1 MKENNLKTKV
11 LWVRAVT
18 VLLLAVSGTTA
29 AWADEVTAE
38 EALQQAQAFFSNH
51 QSAAT
56 GVRRAP
62 GIAPQLTAAGQ
73 VSGLYVFNVADGGG
87 FVIVSNDDA
96 TIPILGYSDNG
107 SIDPNHM
114 PDNLRAWLQG
124 YADQIAWLNAQEKQ
138 GEQKVRRTQRKVEQA
153 THSTD
158 PITPLLTTTWGQD
171 APYNLNCPSGCPTG
185 CVATAMAQVMYYTET
200 KANILATTTTTP
212 IPSYQTTNYGSMPEI
227 PAGTSLNWSY
237 MKDNY
242 SSTETGTAAQAV
254 AKLMQCCGY
263 SVEANY
269 GPGGTQAQTHMVAK
283 ALKKYFGYSSTTQYV
298 SRSFYSYANWIALL
312 YNELDQGRPV
322 LYNGSSVDNGHAF
335 ICDGYMYQGGKDM
348 FHINWGWNGLSD
360 SYFAL
365 TALDPENQGT
375 GGNASGNGYDFC
387 QGAIVGIQK
396 TVGTGTVLNLANTVN
411 LTLNSITVDKNSV
424 GLGEIVYFT
433 VKVTNNS
440 NDPYDGDIVLGINGN
455 ISYGYN
461 VKIPAKTT
469 KDCSIPYE
477 TRITGENQVTPYIP
491 DGEGGY
497 GTGNTNVRVT
507 LYVDNA
513 TPVHLTASD
522 ITFNSANIDWTS
534 GGDANKW
541 NVRYRPLTITK
552 ADFNDNKLP
561 SGWQLLDNNH
571 DGHTWRFRE
580 LGLNNYCLSSASQ
593 YDNSALTPDNWIIIP
608 NVTLGGSISL
618 RAWGQD
624 ATNYAETFAVYRQQ
638 GESFT
643 SVSPQYVTT
652 HTPELYHIDLSGY
665 SGTTNIAIIHSDCTG
680 QSYLNIDDI
689 TIVEPAGGWTT
700 VQNITTKPYSLT
712 SLNRDTYY
720 EVQAQAAFTEGA
732 TNWSEPLIF
741 STQNVKPADIA
752 AVPTSES
759 ALISWTGYAN
769 SYKVKYRTAATDYVL
784 YDDFENWNEKGW
796 IQYGDGF
803 YSFTGED
810 NHFIGLGFESTDTK
824 YLITPELN
832 NLGSGAI
839 LNFYQCYYQ
848 DETTFKVG
856 FSSTTSNTGAFTWGS
871 EQTAAYNF
879 TLYSEEIPAGTKY
892 VAIQTTAATAPTNA
906 LLIDNFS
913 IGTVANWTTIPS
925 ATSPYEI
932 TGLSPNTAYDY
943 QIIGVY
949 NTEEVASDVLSF
961 TTTDAAFEL
970 ADDDRMATTK
980 NADLIAAWNERSAT
994 VTLSGRRL
1002 FKDGDWN
1009 TICLPF
1015 NVVDGDT
1022 SDGLTFTGTPLEGAI
1037 VKQLDTE
1044 GWYDESGH
1052 RYNVET
1058 EGCKKTG
1065 IEDDCLYLNF
1075 KDATSIE
1082 AGKPYLI
1089 KWESGA
1095 DITNPV
1101 FEGVTINATVPTVS
1115 FTNGSFNGIYDSR
1128 TFTKDDRGQYLLL
1141 GSKNTLYYAGTGAGI
1156 GACRAYFQ
1164 VPNGSA
1170 EIKAF
1175 NLNINGSD
1183 ATEITD
1189 TDCTDQTDTDKG
1201 WWTLSGVRL
1210 NGKPTEK
1217 GVYLFNGK
1225 KVVVQ

>member
-1 MKENNLKTKV
+1 MKENDLKTKV

-158 PITPLLTTTWGQD
+158 PITPLLSTTWGQD
-171 APYNLNCPSGCPTG
+171 SPYNLYCPSGCPTG

-212 IPSYQTTNYGSMPEI
+212 IPSYKTTNYGSMPEI
-227 PAGTSLNWSY
+227 PAGTSLYWSS
-237 MKDNY
+237 MKTNY

-254 AKLMQCCGY
+254 ATLMQCCGY
-263 SVEANY
+263 SVQANY
-269 GPGGTQAQTHMVAK
+269 GPGGTQAQTHLVAN
-283 ALKKYFGYSSTTQYV
+283 ALKSYFGYSTTTQYV
-298 SRSFYSYANWIALL
+298 SRSFYSYANWVALL
-312 YNELDQGRPV
+312 YNELNQGRPV

-396 TVGTGTVLNLANTVN
+396 EGDTGTVPNLANTVN

-424 GLGEIVYFT
+424 GLGETVNFT

-440 NDPYDGDIVLGINGN
+440 NDPYDGDIVFYINEN

-461 VKIPAKTT
+461 VTIPAHKTQ
-469 KDCSIPYE
+469 DCVIPYE
-477 TRITGENQVTPYIP
+477 TRITGENQVMPLIP
-491 DGEGGY
+491 DG
-497 GTGNTNVRVT
+497 TGLYATNNNDVCVT

-534 GGDANKW
+534 GGAAEKW

-552 ADFNDNKLP
+552 ADFNDSKLP

-571 DGHTWRFRE
+571 DGHTWGFRE

-593 YDNSALTPDNWIIIP
+593 YDNSALTPNNWIIIP
-608 NVTLGGSISL
+608 NVSPGSSLSL

-624 ATNYAETFAVYRQQ
+624 ATNYAESFAVYVDN
-638 GESFT
+638 GESFL

-665 SGTTNIAIIHSDCTG
+665 SEPADIAIIHLEG

-689 TIVEPAGGWTT
+689 TIVEPADGWTT
-700 VQNITTKPYSLT
+700 VQNITTKPCSLT

-720 EVQAQAAFTEGA
+720 EVQAQAAFTEGT

-752 AVPTSES
+752 VVPTSES
-759 ALISWTGYAN
+759 ALISWTGYAD
-769 SYKVKYRTAATDYVL
+769 SYKVKYRAAATDYVI
-784 YDDFENWNEKGW
+784 DEGFENGISGWTIYTEGEGTGWGISYPPNNQQTHGGNYVISAFSWN
-796 IQYGDGF
+796 GDA
-803 YSFTGED
+803 YNSD
-810 NHFIGLGFESTDTK
+810 NW
-824 YLITPELN
+824 LITPQVTLGGNLKFWELTN
-832 NLGSGAI
+832 GGYPDSYEVL
-839 LNFYQCYYQ
+839 L
-848 DETTFKVG
+848 
-856 FSSTTSNTGAFTWGS
+856 STTGTATTDFTTTLRAMTQATGTWSEVNIDLSAYADQQGYIAIHHVSNNCN
-871 EQTAAYNF
+871 Y
-879 TLYSEEIPAGTKY
+879 
-892 VAIQTTAATAPTNA
+892 
-906 LLIDNFS
+906 LLIDDFR
-913 IGTVANWTTIPS
+913 IGSASSAGNWTTINP
-925 ATSPYEI
+925 AVSPVNI
-932 TGLSPNTAYDY
+932 TGLQANTTYDY

-1002 FKDGDWN
+1002 YKDGKWN

-1015 NVVDGDT
+1015 NVTIADSPLAGAEARTVTDANI
-1022 SDGLTFTGTPLEGAI
+1022 SDQELTLDFGTAVTELVAGTPYI
-1037 VKQLDTE
+1037 
-1044 GWYDESGH
+1044 
-1052 RYNVET
+1052 
-1058 EGCKKTG
+1058 
-1065 IEDDCLYLNF
+1065 
-1075 KDATSIE
+1075 
-1082 AGKPYLI
+1082 I
-1089 KWESGA
+1089 KWAIGE

-1101 FEGVTINATVPTVS
+1101 FTNVTISNAKNDFS
-1115 FTNGSFNGIYDSR
+1115 KNGTQFAGIYDSR
-1128 TFTKDDRGQYLLL
+1128 IFTKDDRGQYLLL
-1141 GSKNTLYYAGTGAGI
+1141 GSENTLYYAGTGAGI

-1189 TDCTDQTDTDKG
+1189 TDCTDQTDIDKG
-1201 WWTLSGVRL
+1201 WWTLSGIRL

>member
-11 LWVRAVT
+11 LLVRAVT

-62 GIAPQLTAAGQ
+62 GITPQLTAAGQ
-73 VSGLYVFNVADGGG
+73 VSGLYVFNVADRGG

-158 PITPLLTTTWGQD
+158 PITPLLSTTWGQD
-171 APYNLNCPSGCPTG
+171 SPYNLYCPSGCPTG
-185 CVATAMAQVMYYTET
+185 CVATAMAQVMYYTEI
-200 KANILATTTTTP
+200 KASNTTTTTTAT
-212 IPSYQTTNYGSMPEI
+212 IPGYSKGGHELPAIQANTTLY
-227 PAGTSLNWSY
+227 WSS

-254 AKLMQCCGY
+254 ATLMQCCGY

-269 GPGGTQAQTHMVAK
+269 GPGGTQAQTHLVAN
-283 ALKKYFGYSSTTQYV
+283 ALKSYFGYSTTTQYV
-298 SRSFYSYANWIALL
+298 SRSFYSYANWVALL
-312 YNELDQGRPV
+312 YNELSQGRPV

-335 ICDGYMYQGGKDM
+335 ICDGYMYQGGTDM

-375 GGNASGNGYDFC
+375 GGNASGNGYNFC

-396 TVGTGTVLNLANTVN
+396 TGGTGTVRDLANTVN
-411 LTLNSITVDKNSV
+411 LTLNSITVDKSNV

-433 VKVTNNS
+433 VRVTNNS
-440 NDPYDGDIVLGINGN
+440 DDPYDGDIVLAINGN

-491 DGEGGY
+491 NGEGGY
-497 GTGNTNVRVT
+497 GTDNVNVRVT
-507 LYVDNA
+507 LNVDNA
-513 TPVHLTASD
+513 IPVHLTASD

-534 GGDANKW
+534 GGAAEKW
-541 NVRYRPLTITK
+541 NVRSRPLTITK

-571 DGHTWRFRE
+571 DEHTWGFRE
-580 LGLNNYCLSSASQ
+580 LGLNNYCLSSASIVS
-593 YDNSALTPDNWIIIP
+593 NTPPNEIDNWIIIP

-624 ATNYAETFAVYRQQ
+624 ATNYAESFAVYRQQ
-638 GESFT
+638 GESFI

-652 HTPELYHIDLSGY
+652 HTPELYNIDLSGY
-665 SGTTNIAIIHSDCTG
+665 SGTTNIAIIHLEG

-752 AVPTSES
+752 AVPTCES

-769 SYKVKYRTAATDYVL
+769 SYKVQYRTAAIDYVINE
-784 YDDFENWNEKGW
+784 DFNNTNNPDLNYWT
-796 IQYGDGF
+796 ISDPSFVYFQSGD
-803 YSFTGED
+803 
-810 NHFIGLGFESTDTK
+810 HFIGLGFNSTGTN

-832 NLGSGAI
+832 NIGSGTI
-839 LNFYQCYYQ
+839 LNFYQCYNQ
-848 DETTFKVG
+848 DVTTFKVG
-856 FSSTTSNTGAFTWGS
+856 FSNTTSDTDAFTWGS

-879 TLYSEEIPAGTKY
+879 TLYSEDIPAGTKY
-892 VAIQTTAATAPTNA
+892 VAIQTTTATKTTNA
-906 LLIDNFS
+906 LFIDNFS

-932 TGLSPNTAYDY
+932 TGLSPNTTYDY
-943 QIIGVY
+943 QIIGVE
-949 NTEEVASDVLSF
+949 NNEEVASDVLTF

-980 NADLIAAWNERSAT
+980 NADLIAAWNGRAAT

-1002 FKDGDWN
+1002 FKDRDWN
-1009 TICLPF
+1009 TLCLPF
-1015 NVVDGDT
+1015 DVSKAQMDET
-1022 SDGLTFTGTPLEGAI
+1022 THPLYGATI
-1037 VKQLDTE
+1037 KQLDTTSSVQYGE
-1044 GWYDESGH
+1044 NEYH
-1052 RYNVET
+1052 T
-1058 EGCKKTG
+1058 TG

-1075 KDATSIE
+1075 ADATSIE

-1089 KWESGA
+1089 KWESG
-1095 DITNPV
+1095 DHITNPV
-1101 FEGVTINATVPTVS
+1101 FTNVTIKATVPTVS
-1115 FTNGSFNGIYDSR
+1115 FTNGSFNGIYNSR

-1141 GSKNTLYYAGTGAGI
+1141 GSDNTLYYAGTGAGI

-1170 EIKAF
+1170 GIKAF
-1175 NLNINGSD
+1175 NLNIDGSD
-1183 ATEITD
+1183 TTEITD
-1189 TDCTDQTDTDKG
+1189 TDCTDQTDTDNG

>member
-1 MKENNLKTKV
+1 MKENYLKTKV
-11 LWVRAVT
+11 LLVRAVT
-18 VLLLAVSGTTA
+18 VLLLAVSGTGA
-29 AWADEVTAE
+29 AWGKQVTAE

-62 GIAPQLTAAGQ
+62 GIAPQLKAAGQ
-73 VSGLYVFNVADGGG
+73 VSGLYVFNVTDGGG

-138 GEQKVRRTQRKVEQA
+138 GEQKVRRTQRKVQQA

-158 PITPLLTTTWGQD
+158 PITPLLSTTWGQD
-171 APYNLNCPSGCPTG
+171 SPYNLNCPTDCPTG

-200 KANILATTTTTP
+200 KADNTTTTTTNT
-212 IPSYQTTNYGSMPEI
+212 IPSYQTTNYGSMSEI
-227 PAGTSLNWSY
+227 AAGTTLYWSS
-237 MKDNY
+237 MKTNY
-242 SSTETGTAAQAV
+242 SGEYTEEQAQAV
-254 AKLMQCCGY
+254 ATLMQCCGY

-269 GPGGTQAQTHMVAK
+269 GPGGTQAQTHLVAN
-283 ALKKYFGYSSTTQYV
+283 ALQTYFGYSSTTQYV
-298 SRSFYSYANWIALL
+298 SRSFYSYANWVALL
-312 YNELDQGRPV
+312 YNELSQGRPV

-335 ICDGYMYQGGKDM
+335 ICDGYMYQGGTDM

-375 GGNASGNGYDFC
+375 GGNASGNGYNFC

-396 TVGTGTVLNLANTVN
+396 TGGTGTVLNLANTVN
-411 LTLNSITVDKNSV
+411 LTLNSISVDKNSV
-424 GLGEIVYFT
+424 GLGEIVNFT
-433 VKVTNNS
+433 VRVTNNS
-440 NDPYDGDIVLGINGN
+440 NDPYDGDIVFYINEN

-461 VKIPAKTT
+461 VTIPAHKTQ
-469 KDCSIPYE
+469 DCVIPYE
-477 TRITGENQVTPYIP
+477 TRITGENQVMPLIP
-491 DGEGGY
+491 DG
-497 GTGNTNVRVT
+497 TGLYATNNDDVCVT

-522 ITFNSANIDWTS
+522 IDFNSANIDWTS
-534 GGDANKW
+534 GGTAESW

-552 ADFNDNKLP
+552 ADFNDCGLP
-561 SGWQLLDNNH
+561 SGWKNWNNN
-571 DGHTWRFRE
+571 TWGVRE
-580 LGLNNYCLSSASQ
+580 LGLNNYCLSSAAT
-593 YDNSALTPDNWIIIP
+593 NPCGLIIP
-608 NVTLGGSISL
+608 NVTLGGSLSL

-624 ATNYAETFAVYRQQ
+624 ATNYAESFAVYVYD
-638 GESFT
+638 GEYYT
-643 SVSPQYVTT
+643 QVSSQYVTT

-665 SGTTNIAIIHSDCTG
+665 SGTTNIAIIHLGG

-712 SLNRDTYY
+712 GLNRDTYY
-720 EVQAQAAFTEGA
+720 EVQAQAAFTEGT

-752 AVPTSES
+752 VVPTSES

-769 SYKVKYRTAATDYVL
+769 SYKVKYRAAAIDYVL

-796 IQYGDGF
+796 IKYGDGF
-803 YSFTGED
+803 YSFTEED
-810 NHFIGLGFESTDTK
+810 NHFIGLGFASTDTQ

-832 NLGSGAI
+832 NLGNGTI
-839 LNFYQCYYQ
+839 LNFYQRYYQ
-848 DETTFKVG
+848 SGTTFQVG
-856 FSSTTSNTGAFTWGS
+856 FSSTTSDTGAFTWGS
-871 EQTAAYNF
+871 AQTASGSF
-879 TLYSEEIPAGTKY
+879 TLYGEEIPAGTKY
-892 VAIQTTAATAPTNA
+892 VAIKTTAAAPANT
-906 LLIDNFS
+906 LIIDNFS
-913 IGTVANWTTIPS
+913 IGTVANWTTISS

-932 TGLSPNTAYDY
+932 TGLQANTAYDY

-949 NTEEVASDVLSF
+949 NNEEVASDVLSF

-980 NADLIAAWNERSAT
+980 NADLIAAWNGRTAT

-1044 GWYDESGH
+1044 GWYDESGN

-1058 EGCKKTG
+1058 EGCKQTG

-1075 KDATSIE
+1075 ADATSIE

-1089 KWESGA
+1089 KWKSGEN
-1095 DITNPV
+1095 ITNPV
-1101 FEGVTINATVPTVS
+1101 FTDVKINATVPTVS

-1141 GSKNTLYYAGTGAGI
+1141 GSDNTLYYAGTGAGI

-1170 EIKAF
+1170 GIKAF
-1175 NLNINGSD
+1175 NLNIDGSD
-1183 ATEITD
+1183 TTEITD
-1189 TDCTDQTDTDKG
+1189 TDCTDQTDTDNG